1 MTKNDLREN
10 TMRMI
15 RTQLGLSTIGLLCAM
30 AGCADDTR
38 MAEPMLITPEAG
50 GTITLGANEV
60 TIPPNSLAAATEVVL
75 MTSPLSTLAAL
86 ENGVGEALI
95 LLPEGTTLERAAV
108 VTLPVDP
115 SLLVEGAEV
124 SVKQLVSGDG
134 VMIWT
139 DLSSELN
146 ASAGEVIVSVTRFA
160 PLAVVVET
168 SVVAGGNVINGTIAW
183 GDETPVGM
191 APIDLFES
199 GGASP
204 LTSTMSAEDGT
215 FSFGDLSPGDYRIV
229 VDYECLIEEDVT
241 VTADA
246 PSNVSLTLCGS

>member
-1 MTKNDLREN
+1 MRTTK
-10 TMRMI
+10 TK
-15 RTQLGLSTIGLLCAM
+15 LGLSMIAVLCM
-30 AGCADDTR
+30 TAGCADDTR

-60 TIPPNSLAAATEVVL
+60 VIPPQALAAATEVVL
-75 MTSPLSTLAAL
+75 MTSPLSTLEAL

-95 LLPEGTTLERAAV
+95 LLPEGTILERAAV

-139 DLSSELN
+139 DVAAELN
-146 ASAGEVIVSVTRFA
+146 ASTGEVIVSITRFA

-168 SVVAGGNVINGTIAW
+168 SVVAGGNIINGTIRW
-183 GDETPVGM
+183 GDEAPVGM
-191 APIDLFES
+191 APVQLFES

-215 FSFGDLSPGDYRIV
+215 FTFADVSPGSYTIV

-246 PSNVSLTLCGS
+246 PTNVSLTLCGS

>member
-1 MTKNDLREN
+1 M
-10 TMRMI
+10 
-15 RTQLGLSTIGLLCAM
+15 GLSVITALCMM

-50 GTITLGANEV
+50 GTVSLGAIEV
-60 TIPPNSLAAATEVVL
+60 VIPPMALAAATEVVL
-75 MTSPLSTLAAL
+75 MTSPLSTLEAL
-86 ENGVGEALI
+86 EDGVGEALI
-95 LLPEGTTLERAAV
+95 MEPAGTTLELPAT

-115 SLLVEGAEV
+115 SLIVSGAEV

-139 DLSSELN
+139 DIPSELN

-168 SVVAGGNVINGTIAW
+168 SVVAGGNVINGTIRW
-183 GDETPVGM
+183 SDESPVDM
-191 APIDLFES
+191 APIQLLES

-204 LTSTMSAEDGT
+204 LTSTMSADDGT
-215 FSFGDLSPGDYRIV
+215 FTFADLSPGTYTLV
-229 VDYECLIEEDVT
+229 VDYECLIEEEVT

-246 PSNVSLTLCGS
+246 PTNVSLTLCGS